1 MNRKNSLVSRFTHSQ
16 NASVTIA
23 LMLLLLLVTVFN
35 GPRFWKLGN
44 LVTVASNASIVGILA
59 CGMTMI
65 ILLGGI
71 DLSVAAN
78 ASFAS
83 VIMGVF
89 YVNMGWP
96 AWMSLVMGLLA
107 ALLVGLVNGAIIA
120 YIRLNPMITTLATQ
134 LIVRALSYTTTNAV
148 SNDVGGAFFKA
159 VGRTRVFGVLPIYVL
174 YFIAVFLVFSYL
186 MNSTPY
192 GRRVFAV
199 GGNESATYLSGINV
213 QRTKLI
219 TYALCGL
226 LAGVA
231 GIANALSVSYA
242 NPQAMT
248 GREFEVIA
256 SVVLGGVSLSGGKG
270 SMTGTFLGVLVM
282 TIINNVLILIGI
294 QSYWQSFAQGMILLA
309 AVYIDSL
316 RSRANG

>member
-107 ALLVGLVNGAIIA
+107 ALLVGMVNGAIIA

-159 VGRTRVFGVLPIYVL
+159 VGRTRTAVPLTQMNRMFGL
-174 YFIAVFLVFSYL
+174 
-186 MNSTPY
+186 
-192 GRRVFAV
+192 V
-199 GGNESATYLSGINV
+199 GGDLMWTQDMAAFGETEP
-213 QRTKLI
+213 K
-219 TYALCGL
+219 TYASGRLGRVQGPD
-226 LAGVA
+226 AA
-231 GIANALSVSYA
+231 GIAVGFWNG
-242 NPQAMT
+242 T
-248 GREFEVIA
+248 DDVIA
-256 SVVLGGVSLSGGKG
+256 NWQEGKRWTP
-270 SMTGTFLGVLVM
+270 SMDKAERDRTYRLWKKAVTRTFDWADEDVK
-282 TIINNVLILIGI
+282 
-294 QSYWQSFAQGMILLA
+294 
-309 AVYIDSL
+309 
-316 RSRANG
+316 